1 MLRCPKC
8 SRVYQDGTQ
17 RFCTRDGMRLQNGDE
32 IVHQTLERIPT
43 GQLPR
48 LTAPGELVSEVVIMP
63 PEELAQTRFPSDFT
77 QTIEAAEKKDS
88 TQVVHPFVM
97 PTNNGGKAVG
107 DDLGTSDYSFFKQN
121 APPAEEKPQQ
131 KVSEFKPEKNH
142 NFNVKPPTKT
152 KKRRTSLAFLAV
164 CFSGVTLLLTGGG
177 FAAYWLK
184 DKKIAV
190 FNQNFDINQ
199 KTVAPETP
207 QEVVSRVET
216 APTPDVPVIPDKSFL
231 RGNIITF
238 NNAKDGLDGK
248 LSEKFVGFSISY
260 PNDWTRNPNEG
271 IKGASNFI
279 DLANR
284 VSTGVPIEQILVSWY
299 DSRGTFDADRET
311 FPRLAKKLNGIYD
324 IPAYKQVSAGAIKLN
339 NYDAYQVRFAGEA
352 LDKNGEMVK
361 IWGST
366 VFLPQNKRDAR
377 SGLLITILATSLA
390 PALQSVEDVGEK
402 GESAQILKSIKLE
415 E

>member
-88 TQVVHPFVM
+88 TQVVHPFVV

-107 DDLGTSDYSFFKQN
+107 DDLGTSDYSFFKN
-121 APPAEEKPQQ
+121 TIKSEEKLPP
-131 KVSEFKPEKNH
+131 KNSELKTENIAR
-142 NFNVKPPTKT
+142 FNSKLLTKT
-152 KKRRTSLAFLAV
+152 KKRWTNPAFLAV
-164 CFSGVTLLLTGGG
+164 CFSGALFILTGTGL
-177 FAAYWLK
+177 AAYWLR
-184 DKKIAV
+184 DKNFIV
-190 FNQNFDINQ
+190 FNQNFGINQ
-199 KTVAPETP
+199 KTVAPAAP
-207 QEVVSRVET
+207 QNVVSRIEI
-216 APTPDVPVIPDKSFL
+216 APTPNVPVIPDKSFL

-271 IKGASNFI
+271 VKGASNFI

-299 DSRGTFDADRET
+299 DSRGTFEADRET

-324 IPAYKQVSAGAIKLN
+324 IPAYKQVSEGAIKLN

-361 IWGST
+361 IWGKT
-366 VFLPQNKRDAR
+366 VFLPQNKRESR
-377 SGLLITILATSLA
+377 SGLLITILTTSLA